1 MIQKIRE
8 LQQSEYFVQIVKFIL
23 VGILNTIFGYS
34 LWALLLFLGMHYA
47 LAVIVSTIIAVLF
60 NFKTTGSI
68 VFKNRDNKLL
78 FKFVQVYIITMC
90 LNIFLLKIAKTA
102 GLNLYIA
109 GFVLTIVVAMIT
121 FLLQK
126 FYVFRR
132 EDEKN

>member
-1 MIQKIRE
+1 MIKKLKE
-8 LQQSEYFVQIVKFIL
+8 LQQCDNFMQLVKFVL
-23 VGILNTIFGYS
+23 VGILNTVFGYT

-68 VFKNRDNKLL
+68 VFKNKDNKLL

-90 LNIFLLKIAKTA
+90 INIFLLKIAKTA
-102 GLNLYIA
+102 GLNLYIV
-109 GFVLTIVVAMIT
+109 GFVLTIVMAMIT
-121 FLLQK
+121 FLMQK
-126 FYVFRR
+126 FYVFRS

>member
-1 MIQKIRE
+1 MIKKLKE
-8 LQQSEYFVQIVKFIL
+8 LQQCDNFMQLVKFVL
-23 VGILNTIFGYS
+23 VGILNTVFGYT

-68 VFKNRDNKLL
+68 VFKNKDNKLL

-90 LNIFLLKIAKTA
+90 INIFLLKIAKTA
-102 GLNLYIA
+102 GLNLYIV
-109 GFVLTIVVAMIT
+109 GFVLTIVMAIIT
-121 FLLQK
+121 FLMQK
-126 FYVFRR
+126 FYVFRS